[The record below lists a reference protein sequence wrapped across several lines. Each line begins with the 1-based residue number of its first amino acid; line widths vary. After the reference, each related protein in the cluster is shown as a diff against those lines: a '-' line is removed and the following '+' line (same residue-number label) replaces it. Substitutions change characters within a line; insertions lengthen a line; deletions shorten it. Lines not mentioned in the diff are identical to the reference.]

1 MFETQLCFCKF
12 ATFHNMVWFLGF
24 GYYSLTSLSAELE
37 NASFKFGVGFA
48 TILDDVRDAT
58 YQTSHKCNVRM
69 H

>member
-1 MFETQLCFCKF
+1 MFETQLLLLRF
-12 ATFHNMVWFLGF
+12 TTWSLGF

-58 YQTSHKCNVRM
+58 YKCNVRM